1 MSNISLNNAEI
12 KHLKGIRHHLNP
24 VVIVGN
30 NGLSQNVIEEISRA
44 LYDHELIKVKIPAGS
59 KDEREEIAQAIAD
72 ACEATLVNH
81 IGRICL
87 ILRKN
92 PEANPKLSN
101 LARFG

>member
-12 KHLKGIRHHLNP
+12 KHLKGIGHHLNP

-44 LYDHELIKVKIPAGS
+44 LDDHELIKVKIPAGS
-59 KDEREEIAQAIAD
+59 KDEREKIAQAIAD

>member
-12 KHLKGIRHHLNP
+12 KHLKGIGHHLNP

-59 KDEREEIAQAIAD
+59 KDEREKIAQAIAD